1 MCGIAGILNL
11 DGKPFADEAR
21 LHRMGD
27 SIVHRGPD
35 GHGYFSGGSVGLAHR
50 RLSIID
56 LSSGAQPMFNEDSSI
71 VVVFNG
77 EIYNHV
83 ELRSVLEARGHT
95 FRSYSDTEVILH
107 AYEEYGLS
115 FPTHLTGMFAFAL
128 WDMKQRKLVLTR
140 DRVGIKPLYYT
151 VHNGQLLFASEIK
164 ALLTERDVPRRIDYD
179 ALQAYL
185 RVRYVPAPKTMF
197 RGIYKLLPG
206 HQMVIQQGQIR
217 TEPYW
222 DLIFSDEPLSERE
235 CLDDLEKLFTEVCQQ
250 HLMSDVP
257 FGVFLSGG
265 LDSSAVVA
273 TMRKLLKT
281 DPMTFTVGYSGS
293 EGINEFDYSRL
304 VSEHVGTAHHEVML
318 SPQQFSDWI
327 PQLTWHLDEP
337 VGDSAC
343 VPLFFLAQR
352 AREHATVLHSGEG
365 ADEILGG
372 YSIYKK
378 MLLLSRLHSGPL
390 GVLAGL
396 FDRAVAATSVG
407 GKSGRYLRQVALPLE
422 DRYRGVSSL
431 FLDGI
436 KTDVVNQ
443 ELRTSPTK
451 HSFLEDTFRTYF
463 QRVRSTTELN
473 QMLYVDTKA
482 WLPDD
487 LLVKA
492 DKMTMAASIE
502 LRVPFLD
509 HRMIEFAAKLPMA
522 FKIRNGETKY
532 LLKKVMEPY
541 LPKAVI
547 YRQKKGFPVPIRQWF
562 QQGLAQM
569 TQDLV
574 LNKQSTV
581 SKFINSRVATDML
594 HAHQEGRID
603 AADELWSLVV
613 LEQWCRTFEVSA

>member
-11 DGKPFADEAR
+11 DGKPFTDEAR

-35 GHGYFSGGSVGLAHR
+35 GHGYFIGGPVGLAHR

-77 EIYNHV
+77 EIYNHL
-83 ELRSVLEARGHT
+83 ELRSVLESRGHT
-95 FRSYSDTEVILH
+95 FRTHSDTEVILH

-128 WDMKQRKLVLTR
+128 WDMKQRRLVLTR

-151 VHNGQLLFASEIK
+151 VHTGQLLFASEIK
-164 ALLTERDVPRRIDYD
+164 ALLTERDVPRLIDYD

-197 RGIYKLLPG
+197 HGIYKLLPG

-217 TEPYW
+217 TEQYW
-222 DLIFSDEPLSERE
+222 DLTFSEEPLSERQ
-235 CLDDLEKLFTEVCQQ
+235 CLDELEKLFTEVCQQ

-273 TMRKLLKT
+273 TMRRLLKT
-281 DPMTFTVGYSGS
+281 DPLTFTVGYSGS

-327 PQLTWHLDEP
+327 PNLIWHLDEP

-352 AREHATVLHSGEG
+352 AKQHATVLHSGEG

-390 GVLAGL
+390 GVVAGL
-396 FDRAVAATSVG
+396 FDRVGGGTSVG
-407 GKSGRYLRQVALPLE
+407 GKWGRYARQMALPLE

-436 KTDVVNQ
+436 KTQVVNP
-443 ELRTSPTK
+443 ELRTAPTK

-509 HRMIEFAAKLPMA
+509 HRMIEFASKLPMA
-522 FKIRNGETKY
+522 LKIKNGETKY

-547 YRQKKGFPVPIRQWF
+547 YRPKKGFPVPIQQWF

-569 TQDLV
+569 AQDLV

-581 SKFINSRVATDML
+581 STFINGRVAADML
-594 HAHQEGRID
+594 HAHQNGQMD
-603 AADELWSLVV
+603 AADDLWSLVV

>member
-11 DGKPFADEAR
+11 DEKPFTDEAR
-21 LHRMGD
+21 LRRMGD
-27 SIVHRGPD
+27 RMVHRGPD
-35 GHGYFSGGSVGLAHR
+35 GQGYCMSGPVGLVHR

-56 LSSGAQPMFNEDSSI
+56 VSSGAQPMFNEDSSI

-77 EIYNHV
+77 EIYNHL
-83 ELRSVLEARGHT
+83 ELRSVLESHGHIFKT
-95 FRSYSDTEVILH
+95 RSDTEVILH

-115 FPTHLTGMFAFAL
+115 FQTRLTGMFAFGI
-128 WDMKQRKLVLTR
+128 WDMKQRRLVLTR
-140 DRVGIKPLYYT
+140 DRIGIKPLYYT

-164 ALLTERDVPRRIDYD
+164 ALLTERDIPRLIDYD

-206 HQMVIQQGQIR
+206 HQMVVQQGHIH
-217 TEPYW
+217 TEQYW
-222 DLIFSDEPLSERE
+222 DLTFSDEPLSEQQ

-273 TMRKLLKT
+273 SMRRLLKQ
-281 DPMTFTVGYSGS
+281 DPMTFTVGYTGS
-293 EGINEFDYSRL
+293 EEINEFANGRL
-304 VSEHVGTAHHEVML
+304 VSQHVGTDHCEVTL
-318 SPQQFSDWI
+318 SPKQFSDWI
-327 PQLTWHLDEP
+327 PNLVWHLDEP

-343 VPLFFLAQR
+343 VPLFFLAQQ
-352 AREHATVLHSGEG
+352 AKQHATVLHSGEG
-365 ADEILGG
+365 ADEIFGG

-378 MLLLSRLHSGPL
+378 MLLLSRLYSSPL
-390 GVLAGL
+390 GAIAGL
-396 FDRAVAATSVG
+396 IDRGGNIVSVG
-407 GKSGRYLRQVALPLE
+407 GKWGRYLRHVALPLE
-422 DRYRGVSSL
+422 HRYRGVSSL

-436 KTDVVNQ
+436 KADVVNQ
-443 ELRTSPTK
+443 DLRIATTK
-451 HSFLEDTFRTYF
+451 HSFLEDTFQTYY
-463 QRVRSTTELN
+463 QRAKSTTELN

-487 LLVKA
+487 LLAKA
-492 DKMTMAASIE
+492 DKMTMATSIE

-509 HRMIEFAAKLPMA
+509 HRMVEFAARLPMA
-522 FKIRNGETKY
+522 LKIKNGETKY

-541 LPKAVI
+541 LPKAII
-547 YRQKKGFPVPIRQWF
+547 YQPKKGFPVPIRQWF
-562 QQGLAQM
+562 QQGLAQ
-569 TQDLV
+569 TAQEL
-574 LNKQSTV
+574 LFNQQSTV
-581 SKFINSRVATDML
+581 SKFINSQVAADML
-594 HAHQEGRID
+594 YAHQAGHLD

-613 LEQWCRTFEVSA
+613 LEQWCRTFDVSA

>member
-1 MCGIAGILNL
+1 MCGIAGIFNL
-11 DGKPFADEAR
+11 DGRGSIAKVEVQRMADA
-21 LHRMGD
+21 M
-27 SIVHRGPD
+27 VHRGPD
-35 GHGYFSGGSVGLAHR
+35 DEGFFIDGPVGLAHR

-56 LSSGAQPMFNEDSSI
+56 LSGGAQPMFNEDSSI

-77 EIYNHV
+77 EIYNHL
-83 ELRSVLEARGHT
+83 ELRSVLESRGHI
-95 FRSYSDTEVILH
+95 FRTHSDTEVILH

-128 WDMKQRKLVLTR
+128 WDMKQRRLVLTR

-164 ALLTERDVPRRIDYD
+164 ALLTERDVPRRIDFD

-197 RGIYKLLPG
+197 QGIYKLLPG

-217 TEPYW
+217 TEQYW
-222 DLIFSDEPLSERE
+222 DLTFSDEPLSERQ
-235 CLDDLEKLFTEVCQQ
+235 CLDELEKLFTEVCQQ

-273 TMRKLLKT
+273 TMRRLLKT
-281 DPMTFTVGYSGS
+281 DPLTFTVGYSGS
-293 EGINEFDYSRL
+293 DGINEFDYSRL

-327 PQLTWHLDEP
+327 PKLTWHLDEP

-352 AREHATVLHSGEG
+352 AKQHATVLHSGEG

-378 MLLLSRLHSGPL
+378 MLLLSRLHSSPL
-390 GVLAGL
+390 GVVAGL
-396 FDRAVAATSVG
+396 FDRVGGVASVG
-407 GKSGRYLRQVALPLE
+407 GKLGRYVRHMALPLE

-436 KTDVVNQ
+436 KTDVVKP
-443 ELRTSPTK
+443 ELRTFPTK
-451 HSFLEDTFRTYF
+451 DSFLEDTFRTYF
-463 QRVRSTTELN
+463 QRVSSTTELN

-522 FKIRNGETKY
+522 LKIRNGETKY

-547 YRQKKGFPVPIRQWF
+547 YRPKKGFPVPIRQWF

-569 TQDLV
+569 ALDFV
-574 LNKQSTV
+574 LNKQSAV
-581 SKFINSRVATDML
+581 SKFINVRVAADML
-594 HAHQEGRID
+594 HAHQNGQID

-613 LEQWCRTFEVSA
+613 LEQWCRTFEVSI

>member
-11 DGKPFADEAR
+11 DGRPFADEAR

-35 GHGYFSGGSVGLAHR
+35 GHGYFTGGPVGLAHR

-56 LSSGAQPMFNEDSSI
+56 VSSGAQPMFNEDSSI

-77 EIYNHV
+77 EIYNHL
-83 ELRSVLEARGHT
+83 ELRSVLESCGHI
-95 FRSYSDTEVILH
+95 FRTHSDTEVILH

-115 FPTHLTGMFAFAL
+115 FPTRLTGMFALAL
-128 WDMKQRKLVLTR
+128 WDMNQRRLVLTR

-197 RGIYKLLPG
+197 QGIYKLLPG
-206 HQMVIQQGQIR
+206 HQMVIQQGHIR
-217 TEPYW
+217 TEQYW
-222 DLIFSDEPLSERE
+222 DLTFSDEPLSEQQ
-235 CLDDLEKLFTEVCQQ
+235 CLDDLEKLFAEVCRQ
-250 HLMSDVP
+250 HLMSEVP

-327 PQLTWHLDEP
+327 PTLTWHLDEP

-352 AREHATVLHSGEG
+352 ARQHATVLHSGEG

-378 MLLLSRLHSGPL
+378 MLLLSRLHASPL
-390 GVLAGL
+390 GVVAGL
-396 FDRAVAATSVG
+396 FDRLGGASSVG
-407 GKSGRYLRQVALPLE
+407 GKLGRYARHMALPLQ

-436 KTDVVNQ
+436 KTDVVNPD
-443 ELRTSPTK
+443 LRTSPAK
-451 HSFLEDTFRTYF
+451 SSFLEDTFQTYF
-463 QRVRSTTELN
+463 QRVKSTTELN

-522 FKIRNGETKY
+522 LKIKNGETKY

-541 LPKAVI
+541 LPRAVI
-547 YRQKKGFPVPIRQWF
+547 YRPKKGFPVPIRQWF

-569 TQDLV
+569 AQDLV

-581 SKFINSRVATDML
+581 SRFIDVRVAADML
-594 HAHQEGRID
+594 QAHQNGQMD

>member
-11 DGKPFADEAR
+11 DGKPLADEAR

-27 SIVHRGPD
+27 SIAHRGPD
-35 GHGYFSGGSVGLAHR
+35 GHGYFRGGAVGLAHR

-56 LSSGAQPMFNEDSSI
+56 VSSGAQPMFNEDSSI

-77 EIYNHV
+77 EIYNHL
-83 ELRSVLEARGHT
+83 ELRSVLESRGHI
-95 FRSYSDTEVILH
+95 FRTHSDTEVILH
-107 AYEEYGLS
+107 AYEEYGLA
-115 FPTHLTGMFAFAL
+115 FPTFLTGMFAIAL
-128 WDMKQRKLVLTR
+128 WDMNQRRLVLTR

-151 VHNGQLLFASEIK
+151 VHDGQLLFASEIK
-164 ALLTERDVPRRIDYD
+164 SLLTERDVARCIDYES
-179 ALQAYL
+179 LQAYL

-197 RGIYKLLPG
+197 RGIFKLMPG
-206 HQMVIQQGQIR
+206 HQMVVQQGHMR
-217 TEPYW
+217 TEQYW
-222 DLIFSDEPLSERE
+222 DLTFLDESLGERQ
-235 CLDDLEKLFTEVCQQ
+235 CLDDLEKLFAEVCRQ
-250 HLMSDVP
+250 HLMSEVP

-273 TMRKLLKT
+273 TMRKLLNT

-293 EGINEFDYSRL
+293 DGINEFDYSRL
-304 VSEHVGTAHHEVML
+304 VSQHVGTVHHEVVL
-318 SPQQFSDWI
+318 SPQQFSAWI
-327 PQLTWHLDEP
+327 PTLTWHLDEP

-343 VPLFFLAQR
+343 VPLFFLAQQ
-352 AREHATVLHSGEG
+352 ARGHATVLHSGEG

-378 MLLLSRLHSGPL
+378 MLLLSRLHSSPIGVVA
-390 GVLAGL
+390 GVLNGVGRGHP
-396 FDRAVAATSVG
+396 FG
-407 GKSGRYLRQVALPLE
+407 GKVGRYIRHMAMPLQ

-436 KTDVVNQ
+436 KTGVVNQ
-443 ELRTSPTK
+443 DLRIIPSQN
-451 HSFLEDTFRTYF
+451 SFLEETFRGYF
-463 QRVRSTTELN
+463 QRVKSTTELN
-473 QMLYVDTKA
+473 QMLYVDTKT

-522 FKIRNGETKY
+522 LKIRNGETKY

-541 LPKAVI
+541 LPHEVI
-547 YRQKKGFPVPIRQWF
+547 YRPKKGFPVPIRQWF

-569 TQDLV
+569 AQDLV
-574 LNKQSTV
+574 LDKRSTV
-581 SKFINSRVATDML
+581 SKFIDLRAAENML
-594 HAHQEGRID
+594 RMHQAGQID
-603 AADELWSLVV
+603 ASDELWSLVV
-613 LEQWCRTFEVSA
+613 LEQWCRTFEVTA

>member
-11 DGKPFADEAR
+11 DGKPFADETR

-35 GHGYFSGGSVGLAHR
+35 GHGYFMNGPVGLVHR

-56 LSSGAQPMFNEDSSI
+56 VSSGAQPMFNEDSSI
-71 VVVFNG
+71 AVVFNG
-77 EIYNHV
+77 EIYNHL
-83 ELRSVLEARGHT
+83 ELRSVLESRGHT
-95 FRSYSDTEVILH
+95 FRTHSDTEVILH
-107 AYEEYGLS
+107 AYEEYGLA
-115 FPTHLTGMFAFAL
+115 FPTYLTGMFAIAL
-128 WDMKQRKLVLTR
+128 WDIKQRRLVLTR

-197 RGIYKLLPG
+197 HGICKLLPG
-206 HQMVIQQGQIR
+206 HQMVIRQGRIH
-217 TEPYW
+217 TEQYW
-222 DLIFSDEPLSERE
+222 DLTFPDEPLSERQ
-235 CLDDLEKLFTEVCQQ
+235 CLVDLEKLFTEVCQQ
-250 HLMSDVP
+250 HLMSEVP

-273 TMRKLLKT
+273 IMRGLLKT

-293 EGINEFDYSRL
+293 DGINEFDYSRL
-304 VSEHVGTAHHEVML
+304 VSEHVGTAHHEVSL
-318 SPQQFSDWI
+318 SPRQFSDWI
-327 PQLTWHLDEP
+327 PTLAWHLDEP

-343 VPLFFLAQR
+343 VPLFFLAQQ
-352 AREHATVLHSGEG
+352 ARQHATVLHSGEG

-372 YSIYKK
+372 YSIYRK
-378 MLLLSRLHSGPL
+378 MLLLSRLQAGPL
-390 GVLAGL
+390 GVVAGL
-396 FDRAVAATSVG
+396 IDRIGGNAVFG
-407 GKSGRYLRQVALPLE
+407 GKLGRYVRHVGLPLQ

-436 KTDVVNQ
+436 KTDVVNSD
-443 ELRTSPTK
+443 LRTSPTK
-451 HSFLEDTFRTYF
+451 SSFVEDTFRTYF
-463 QRVRSTTELN
+463 QRVKSTTELN
-473 QMLYVDTKA
+473 QMLYVDTKV

-522 FKIRNGETKY
+522 FKIKNGETKY

-547 YRQKKGFPVPIRQWF
+547 YRPKRGFPVPIRQWF

-569 TQDLV
+569 AQDLV
-574 LNKQSTV
+574 LNTQSTV
-581 SKFINSRVATDML
+581 SNFIDVRAAADML
-594 HAHQEGRID
+594 YAHQNGQMD